1 KRCRSYLVSELKL
14 FKQARVV
21 IALGKIAFDS
31 FLSAYEENGGA
42 VPKPRP
48 KFGHGVTIL
57 LPDGIRL
64 ICSYHPSQQN
74 TFTGKLTRPMFQR
87 IFDEARAAL

>member
-1 KRCRSYLVSELKL
+1 MQELKL
-14 FKQARVV
+14 LTGIKVV

-31 FLSAYEENGGA
+31 FFAAYGECGGI

-48 KFGHGVTIL
+48 KFSHGFAVN
-57 LPDGIRL
+57 LPDRRLL

-74 TFTGKLTRPMFQR
+74 TFTGKLTRPMFDS
-87 IFDEARAAL
+87 IFDRARAALEG